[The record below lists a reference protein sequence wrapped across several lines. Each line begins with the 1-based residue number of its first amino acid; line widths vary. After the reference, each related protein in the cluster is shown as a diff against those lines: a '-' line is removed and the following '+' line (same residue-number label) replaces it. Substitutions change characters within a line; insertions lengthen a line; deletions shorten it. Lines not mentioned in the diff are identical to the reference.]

1 MKEKT
6 FICILALC
14 CLLGGCGAAHKAP
27 TGNPPFREE
36 RQLTVWSAYWD
47 CQESVTVIDRCTD
60 RISAVS
66 LFAAYFRDG
75 ALFLPEETLETL
87 RALRRSDAGDPKPI
101 YLSVVNDVTEGEK
114 TIQKDTEILR
124 SVLSPHQAEGHA
136 RELVALAKEYG
147 FDGIEIDYE
156 KLREGPDLWEQF
168 LSFEKILL
176 SLAQEAGLKVR
187 IILEPGIPVET
198 LSFPQGAAYVVMCYN
213 LHGIGTEPGPKAD
226 LAFLR
231 DLYQRFE
238 ASGNAVSL
246 TEGQAAA
253 LAKAHHV
260 LPRRDAASGALSFPY
275 TEGSTRHRVW
285 YADSETLA
293 RWAAEL
299 DTCAGKT
306 VPISI
311 WRIN

>member
-27 TGNPPFREE
+27 TGNPPFREG

-75 ALFLPEETLETL
+75 TLFLPEETQETL

-156 KLREGPDLWEQF
+156 KLREDPDLWEQF
-168 LSFEKILL
+168 LSFEEILL
-176 SLAQEAGLKVR
+176 SLAQEAGLKY
-187 IILEPGIPVET
+187 ITPFGYAEGADILTDGRLNPSYLAV
-198 LSFPQGAAYVVMCYN
+198 GAAFTAI
-213 LHGIGTEPGPKAD
+213 GI
-226 LAFLR
+226 LAAFWEYGR
-231 DLYQRFE
+231 KDI
-238 ASGNAVSL
+238 
-246 TEGQAAA
+246 
-253 LAKAHHV
+253 H
-260 LPRRDAASGALSFPY
+260 
-275 TEGSTRHRVW
+275 
-285 YADSETLA
+285 
-293 RWAAEL
+293 
-299 DTCAGKT
+299 
-306 VPISI
+306 
-311 WRIN
+311 